1 MSDNIKKKLESNEF
15 YKNMLE
21 ILMQIKGKY
30 ENLDTTITELKKDV
44 DRLHGKVEKLEDIGI
59 EIEQIKSK
67 IESGIDNNRKE
78 ILKRL
83 DAQTKA
89 TKELMINFLDKVE
102 KENEVKKQEKTVTLE
117 QSDEIK

>member
-78 ILKRL
+78 ILKKL

-89 TKELMINFLDKVE
+89 TKELMIKFLDKVE

>member
-30 ENLDTTITELKKDV
+30 ENLDITITELKKDV

-78 ILKRL
+78 ILKKL

-89 TKELMINFLDKVE
+89 TKELMIKFLDKVE

-117 QSDEIK
+117 QSDEVK

>member
-30 ENLDTTITELKKDV
+30 ENLDITITELKKDV

-78 ILKRL
+78 ILKKL

-89 TKELMINFLDKVE
+89 TKELMIKFLDKVE